1 MKLMKILSLVLA
13 ICLLGCAFIACDSGA
28 GDAETTVAETKAE
41 TKVEITLIIKNGS
54 TTVDESTITCDGTL
68 GNAIELYCAGEG
80 YEEECFN
87 TSGILTAIGELT
99 TADGKRWSAYYED
112 QGSSKA
118 FSSIKDQ
125 PVENGKTVVVVL
137 G

>member
-1 MKLMKILSLVLA
+1 MKLLKILSLVLA

>member
-1 MKLMKILSLVLA
+1 MKLLKILSLVLA
-13 ICLLGCAFIACDSGA
+13 ICLLGCAFIACDSGS

-41 TKVEITLIIKNGS
+41 IKVEITLIIKNGS

-118 FSSIKDQ
+118 FASIKDQ
-125 PVENGKTVVVVL
+125 AVENGKTVVVVL

>member
-118 FSSIKDQ
+118 LSSIKDQ

>member
-118 FSSIKDQ
+118 FSSIKDP

>member
-118 FSSIKDQ
+118 FASIKDQ
-125 PVENGKTVVVVL
+125 AVENGKTVVVVL
-137 G
+137 C

>member
-118 FSSIKDQ
+118 FASIKDQ
-125 PVENGKTVVVVL
+125 AVENGKTVVVVL

>member
-125 PVENGKTVVVVL
+125 AVENGKTVVVVL

>member
-13 ICLLGCAFIACDSGA
+13 ICLLGCAVVACDKGT

-54 TTVDESTITCDGTL
+54 TTVKESKVTCNGTL
-68 GNAIELYCAGEG
+68 GDAIEMYCAGEG
-80 YEEECFN
+80 YEGECFN
-87 TSGILTAIGELT
+87 DSDILTAIGDLT

-112 QGSSKA
+112 EGSSKA
-118 FSSIKDQ
+118 FASIKNQ
-125 PVENGKTVVVVL
+125 AVENGKTVVVVL
-137 G
+137 D

>member
-41 TKVEITLIIKNGS
+41 IKVEITLIIKNGS